1 MVKNLSTS
9 ILIFG
14 GTGFIGYH
22 LAKESLRRGFE
33 VTSISK
39 NKPLKK
45 RLLKNV
51 NYIIADISKK
61 KNLEKKIKK
70 NFEYIFNLAGY
81 VDHSDKIKTYK
92 SHYLGCKNISN
103 FFLKKK
109 IKKFIQVGS
118 SMEYGLAKSPQKEN
132 FKCKPKSTYGRAKF
146 LSTNYLLN
154 LYLKKKFPVT
164 AVRLYQVYGPCQDL
178 NRLIPIIINS
188 CKNNKNFPCSHGRQ
202 FRDFLYID
210 DLIKAF
216 FLILKSSKTQGKIFN
231 IGFGKPLK
239 VRSIIDRILG
249 YYKSGNPQFGKIKL
263 RKEEQMKIYPDI
275 SKAKKFLKWKP
286 KINFTK
292 GLLKTIKYY
301 NEN

>member
-1 MVKNLSTS
+1 MKEK
-9 ILIFG
+9 ILILG

-22 LAKESLRRGFE
+22 LAKEALRKGFH
-33 VTSISK
+33 VTSLSK
-39 NKPLKK
+39 NAPVKKRYLKK
-45 RLLKNV
+45 VK
-51 NYIIADISKK
+51 YIIADISN
-61 KNLEKKIKK
+61 KNLINKKIKK
-70 NFEYIFNLAGY
+70 DFQYIVNLAGY
-81 VDHSDKIKTYK
+81 VDHSDKIKVYK

-132 FKCKPKSTYGRAKF
+132 FKCKPKSIYGLAKF

-154 LYLKKKFPVT
+154 LYHKKKFPITV
-164 AVRLYQVYGPCQDL
+164 VRLYQVYGPCQDL
-178 NRLIPIIINS
+178 NRFIPIIINS
-188 CKNNKNFPCSHGRQ
+188 CKNNRNFPCSHGRQ

-216 FLILKSSKTQGKIFN
+216 FLILKNPKTGGEIFN
-231 IGFGKPLK
+231 IGFGNPLK
-239 VRSIIDRILG
+239 IRDIINKILD
-249 YYKSGNPQFGKIKL
+249 YYKSGNPQFGQIKL

-275 SKAKKFLKWKP
+275 CKAKKILKWKP

-292 GLLKTIKYY
+292 GLAKTIQYY
-301 NEN
+301 NANKF

>member
-1 MVKNLSTS
+1 MKEK
-9 ILIFG
+9 ILILG

-22 LAKESLRRGFE
+22 LAKEALRRRFQ
-33 VTSISK
+33 VFSLSK
-39 NKPLKK
+39 NAPVKKRYLKK
-45 RLLKNV
+45 VK
-51 NYIIADISKK
+51 YIIADISN
-61 KNLEKKIKK
+61 KNFINKKIKK
-70 NFEYIFNLAGY
+70 NFQYVVNLAGY
-81 VDHSDKIKTYK
+81 VDHSDKLKTYK

-132 FKCKPKSTYGRAKF
+132 FKCKPKSIYGRAKF
-146 LSTNYLLN
+146 LSTNHLLN

-164 AVRLYQVYGPCQDL
+164 VVRLYQVYGPCQDL
-178 NRLIPIIINS
+178 NRFMPIIIDS
-188 CKNNKNFPCSHGRQ
+188 CKNNKNFSCSHGKQ

-216 FLILKSSKTQGKIFN
+216 FLILKNPETEGEIFN
-231 IGFGKPLK
+231 IGFGRPLK
-239 VRSIIDRILG
+239 IRSIIDRILG

-275 SKAKKFLKWKP
+275 SKAKKLLKWKP
-286 KINFTK
+286 KINFIK
-292 GLLKTIKYY
+292 GLAKTIQYY
-301 NEN
+301 NAKQY